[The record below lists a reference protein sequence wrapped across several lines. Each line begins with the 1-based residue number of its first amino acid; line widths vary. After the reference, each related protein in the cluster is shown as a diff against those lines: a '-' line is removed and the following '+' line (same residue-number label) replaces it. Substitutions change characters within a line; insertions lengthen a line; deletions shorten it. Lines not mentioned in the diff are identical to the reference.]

1 MNLNPAIVIP
11 TYWCG
16 RRGSGGSAGSP
27 VYDYVTPVDQPGNL
41 ARCLDSLQRV
51 EGLGRVIVLVAAVP
65 GTENQAAEKVREIL
79 GRYPQMELAM
89 VAAPEQRHIH
99 RRMEQIGM
107 GALASC
113 ASLTGYGAVRN
124 LGILAASVFGHD
136 TVVFLD
142 DDVIVDRPDF
152 LERALYGLGAQTPS
166 GSLVTAKTG
175 FFYDAAGKR
184 VPQPE
189 KRWYRRGWSKARDM
203 AAYLGPALEG
213 PRLSRANTASGS
225 CMVLH
230 AESFGSVSFDPWI
243 TRGEDLDYVLSCRM
257 YHQDIWLDNRL
268 GVQRMPRERRDTAA
282 NFEQD
287 VVRWFY
293 QSRKV
298 EFAKAQIDLMRVEP
312 HTMEPYPGK
321 WLTHKVDRQAL
332 LTALASAVG
341 APEHGE
347 YLRIAFAGRREASEY
362 ARDNCSRYFEFQRQ
376 WPTLVRGLWNC
387 TPLATQLSGARQV
400 GGINPSF
407 TGRFSAV
414 SADTAE

>member
-1 MNLNPAIVIP
+1 MNLNPVIVIP

-16 RRGSGGSAGSP
+16 RRGAGSSAGGP
-27 VYDYVTPVDQPGNL
+27 VYDYVTPIDQPGNL

-51 EGLGRVIVLVAAVP
+51 TGLGRVIVLVAAEP

-79 GRYPQMELAM
+79 GRYPHMELAM
-89 VAAPEQRHIH
+89 VAAPEHRHIH
-99 RRMEQIGM
+99 RRMEQIGL

-113 ASLTGYGAVRN
+113 ASLAGYGAVKN
-124 LGILAASVFGHD
+124 LGILAASIFGHD

-152 LERALYGLGAQTPS
+152 LERALYGIGAQTPS
-166 GSLVTAKTG
+166 GGLVTAKTG
-175 FFYDAAGKR
+175 YFYDAQGKR
-184 VPQPE
+184 LAQPE
-189 KRWYRRGWSKARDM
+189 KRWYRKPWSKVREFN
-203 AAYLGPALEG
+203 AYFGPALEG
-213 PRLSRANTASGS
+213 PRLSRANTAAAS

-230 AESFGSVSFDPWI
+230 AETFGSVSFDPWI
-243 TRGEDLDYVLSCRM
+243 TKGEDLDYVISCRM
-257 YHQDIWLDNRL
+257 YHQDIWLDNKL
-268 GVQRMPRERRDTAA
+268 GVQRMPRERMETPAH
-282 NFEQD
+282 FQQD

-332 LTALASAVG
+332 ATALASAVG

-347 YLRIAFAGRREASEY
+347 YLGIAFGGRREASEY

-376 WPTLVRGLWNC
+376 WPALVRGLWNC
-387 TPLATQLSGARQV
+387 TPLATQLSGARYVQ
-400 GGINPSF
+400 GNSASF

-414 SADTAE
+414 STD